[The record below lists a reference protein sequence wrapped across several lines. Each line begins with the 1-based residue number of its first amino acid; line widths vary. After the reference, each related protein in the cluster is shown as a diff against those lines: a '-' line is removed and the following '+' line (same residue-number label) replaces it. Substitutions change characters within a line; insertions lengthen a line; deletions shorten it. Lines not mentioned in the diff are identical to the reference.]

1 MPTSKNREIVERYFS
16 QILNEGNL
24 ALVDEFFT
32 DDFQFHITTLPLPV
46 KGRDGEKGF
55 VSGLRGG
62 FPDLHFSIDHII
74 EEGDKVYARWSLTGT
89 HTGEFLGI
97 PASGNP
103 ISDEGGDI
111 FHFAGGKC
119 TEVWVNE
126 DSLGLMRHL
135 GVLPP
140 PPGGEPA
147 SQPAERPEIPAPTR
161 QANPEEN
168 KAVVRR
174 YFSEIMNGADERAIE
189 ELISPHFLFTIPTHG
204 PALGPEGER
213 AEVEMLHTAF
223 PDVHFSIE
231 DEFADSERVA
241 VRWVAR
247 GTHLGPFLGIPASGK
262 RFWIDGMGSYHIVD
276 GQLVENQVN
285 EDSLNLL
292 VQIGAIQLP
301 SGA

>member
-1 MPTSKNREIVERYFS
+1 MPPSRNRDIVERYFG

-24 ALVDEFFT
+24 DLIDELFS

-55 VSGLRGG
+55 VTGLRTG
-62 FPDLHFSIDHII
+62 FPDLHFTIDHII

-89 HTGEFLGI
+89 HKGEFLGI
-97 PASGNP
+97 PPSGNP
-103 ISDEGGDI
+103 VADEGGDI

-119 TEVWVNE
+119 KEIWVNE

-135 GVLPP
+135 GVLPQQEGQP
-140 PPGGEPA
+140 SSEPD
-147 SQPAERPEIPAPTR
+147 QRPAIPTPTR
-161 QANPEEN
+161 AMTPSEN

-174 YFSEIMNGADERAIE
+174 YFDEIMNNADERAID
-189 ELISPHFLFTIPTHG
+189 ELISPDFLFTIPTHG
-204 PALGPEGER
+204 PAFGPEGEKK
-213 AEVEMLHTAF
+213 EVEMLHTAF
-223 PDVHFSIE
+223 PDLHFTIE

-241 VRWVAR
+241 VRWTAR
-247 GTHLGPFLGIPASGK
+247 GTHLGPFLGVPPTNK

-276 GQLVENQVN
+276 GKMVENTVN

-292 VQIGAIQLP
+292 MQIGAIQLP
-301 SGA
+301 IG